1 MRTLVLQPA
10 TETFTTGTSI
20 ASRTIGGKRGKFLI
34 QKEATTRIYEFD
46 PIQCNLIPK
55 ITQSAYPVSTA
66 VVGDK
71 SCCLTSP
78 DGIEYYYNLL
88 HSSTAFLRCAMIDS

>member
-1 MRTLVLQPA
+1 MPIIANPDTQ
-10 TETFTTGTSI
+10 ET
-20 ASRTIGGKRGKFLI
+20 
-34 QKEATTRIYEFD
+34 D
-46 PIQCNLIPK
+46 PV
-55 ITQSAYPVSTA
+55 YTA

-88 HSSTAFLRCAMIDS
+88 HSSTGFLRCAMIDS